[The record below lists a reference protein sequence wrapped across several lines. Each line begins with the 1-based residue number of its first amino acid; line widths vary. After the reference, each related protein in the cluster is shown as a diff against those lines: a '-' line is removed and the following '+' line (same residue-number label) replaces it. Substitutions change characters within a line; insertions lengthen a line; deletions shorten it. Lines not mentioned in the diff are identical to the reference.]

1 MSARQLIEIGT
12 YLIRDHIKANI
23 STALADIRVDRAD
36 AKVSTEP
43 PQSQSY
49 FFYPKAKGY
58 KTPAIFIIGDA
69 IDFNQETYQANFV
82 RGAAR
87 FNVTAL
93 VEDRMAELVTI
104 KAWRYQAA
112 LHAILDQANLVDANS
127 KLKIFVRVSN
137 VELSPLYS
145 DTVDENS
152 PKAVFRKEAVLALT
166 VEHCENF

>member
-1 MSARQLIEIGT
+1 
-12 YLIRDHIKANI
+12 
-23 STALADIRVDRAD
+23 
-36 AKVSTEP
+36 
-43 PQSQSY
+43 
-49 FFYPKAKGY
+49 
-58 KTPAIFIIGDA
+58 
-69 IDFNQETYQANFV
+69 
-82 RGAAR
+82 
-87 FNVTAL
+87 
-93 VEDRMAELVTI
+93 MAELVTI